1 MTYNETRYTAM
12 KKYRNA
18 TREQYNLYQ
27 KNLMIKYHAE
37 NKEKINQKQR
47 SKYLYIRECRIFRN
61 ILL

>member
-1 MTYNETRYTAM
+1 MPYNESTKQSM
-12 KKYRNA
+12 KKYRDA